1 MRYPFSALVGQDQ
14 LKLALL
20 LNAVDPGI
28 GGVLVSGE
36 KGTAKSTAAR
46 ALGDLL
52 PAIQVREGCPVNSA
66 PDDPIPEWLLSTS
79 EPDRTTGREI
89 ERPVPF
95 VELPLGA
102 TEDRVVGTLD
112 FADSGFIRLGRA
124 RELARVLRSEYL
136 PLEDLTADSLT
147 LVIQERRRSAAP
159 AFEIGMTNR

>member
-14 LKLALL
+14 LQLALL
-20 LNAVDPGI
+20 LNAVDPEI

-46 ALGDLL
+46 ALVDLL

-66 PDDPIPEWLLSTS
+66 ADDP
-79 EPDRTTGREI
+79 
-89 ERPVPF
+89 V
-95 VELPLGA
+95 
-102 TEDRVVGTLD
+102 LD
-112 FADSGFIRLGRA
+112 TDSGFIRLGRA
-124 RELARVLRSEYL
+124 RELARALRSEYL

-159 AFEIGMTNR
+159 AFEIGMTDR

>member
-20 LNAVDPGI
+20 LNAVDPEI

-46 ALGDLL
+46 ALVDLL

-66 PDDPIPEWLLSTS
+66 PDDP
-79 EPDRTTGREI
+79 
-89 ERPVPF
+89 V
-95 VELPLGA
+95 
-102 TEDRVVGTLD
+102 LD
-112 FADSGFIRLGRA
+112 TDSGFIRLGRA
-124 RELARVLRSEYL
+124 RELARVLGSEYL

-159 AFEIGMTNR
+159 AFEIGMTDR